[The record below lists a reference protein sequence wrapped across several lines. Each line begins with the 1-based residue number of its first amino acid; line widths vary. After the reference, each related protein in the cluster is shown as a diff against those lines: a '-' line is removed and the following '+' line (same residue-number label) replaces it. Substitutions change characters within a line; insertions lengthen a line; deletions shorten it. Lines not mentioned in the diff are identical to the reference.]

1 MHLQRAGT
9 VKAGRTQTVKW
20 AAEGARKGS
29 NRVFCDVRHTSVAGN
44 MLVFRREQ
52 GVSPEPRWHRGT
64 VSVLDMYSCH
74 GRIFC
79 TPNRNDKR
87 NTPSA
92 GDICKRGVFQP
103 YSIVVKSYL
112 SMSIKYTSRLLP
124 FKLSYTTYIKYP
136 LA

>member
-1 MHLQRAGT
+1 MMNDIIIYRPQNRRSGSNDVIVHLQRAGT

-29 NRVFCDVRHTSVAGN
+29 SRVFCDVRHTSVAGN

-74 GRIFC
+74 GRIFLY
-79 TPNRNDKR
+79 
-87 NTPSA
+87 A
-92 GDICKRGVFQP
+92 E
-103 YSIVVKSYL
+103 
-112 SMSIKYTSRLLP
+112 
-124 FKLSYTTYIKYP
+124 
-136 LA
+136 